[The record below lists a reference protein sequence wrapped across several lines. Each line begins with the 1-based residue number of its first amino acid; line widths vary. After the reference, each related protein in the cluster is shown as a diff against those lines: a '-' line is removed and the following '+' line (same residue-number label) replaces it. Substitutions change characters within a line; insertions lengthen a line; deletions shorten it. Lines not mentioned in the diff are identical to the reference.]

1 MKKEKT
7 KGKKSE
13 SNATRTNEKEER
25 ELKEKVGTY
34 QKNAKLISIS
44 TNIQKRTQK
53 PASARERK
61 WENWTKNAWINL
73 HPGTHILYKYVNGWQ
88 QSHIDE

>member
-1 MKKEKT
+1 MTTMNSNLTCNSRTRNQSTQKDTYTKHKTKMKKEKT

-53 PASARERK
+53 PASERASAR
-61 WENWTKNAWINL
+61 A
-73 HPGTHILYKYVNGWQ
+73 
-88 QSHIDE
+88 